1 MSAYFGW
8 VDFSPTAKNKVK
20 QFLDIMG
27 MGGVMD
33 ELGIGSIRDN
43 VSDKLFPG
51 ISTLYSRAKYFFI
64 TPYILT
70 YWKYS
75 DRIINPDGTVGRT
88 EKDSFRFF
96 DTMEINA
103 NAAIIRYY
111 KDNKIKETYF
121 GSVSGPELKRQPSS
135 IYWPG
140 LKKYGLI
147 KTEESLS
154 QMLINDHSI
163 AEDLITDQP
172 EEDGTKEAGE
182 IFGISKISVPYD
194 KDWMRN
200 LSEKGVLLTQNE
212 AQLLRNRMTCDEY
225 NHSLIS
231 QLLQDYKLWDLYR
244 EKTTSESY
252 PNNRFTRF
260 TKAAINYP
268 NIDSE
273 LKSNLILAYNLAI
286 FLYGP
291 HAVYNML
298 LRHKLGKEDLSDV
311 YRNLARTWFAGL
323 KSNMIDWKS
332 FDIRNYFEA
341 KVNIPGNTKKFLI
354 DLQDLLKNND
364 DWNVIESRISEL
376 VDKQERK
383 NKYKK
388 SRFYKIEHGHS
399 IESDIQEEKWIGLS
413 LLEYRYGSCYQIVN
427 DIYTS
432 L

>member
-43 VSDKLFPG
+43 VSDKLYPG

-75 DRIINPDGTVGRT
+75 NKIINPDGTVGKI
-88 EKDSFRFF
+88 EKDSLQFF
-96 DTMEINA
+96 ETMEINA
-103 NAAIIRYY
+103 NTAIIGYY
-111 KDNKIKETYF
+111 KGNKIKETYF

-135 IYWPG
+135 IYWSG
-140 LKKYGLI
+140 LKRYGLI
-147 KTEESLS
+147 KTEESLN

-163 AEDLITDQP
+163 VEDLIADQP
-172 EEDGTKEAGE
+172 EDEGTKEGGE

-200 LSEKGVLLTQNE
+200 LSENGVLLTQSE
-212 AQLLRNRMTCDEY
+212 AQTLKNRMTCEEY
-225 NHSLIS
+225 NNSLIS
-231 QLLQDYKLWDLYR
+231 QLLLDNNLWNLYK
-244 EKTTSESY
+244 EKTTTEGY
-252 PNNRFTRF
+252 PSNRFTRF
-260 TKAAINYP
+260 TKSAINYP
-268 NIDSE
+268 NINED
-273 LKSNLILAYNLAI
+273 LRNNLILAYNLAI

-291 HAVYNML
+291 HVVYNML
-298 LRHKLGKEDLSDV
+298 LRQKIGREDLCDV
-311 YRNLARTWFAGL
+311 YRNHAKVWFAGL
-323 KSNMIDWKS
+323 KTNMIDWNS

-341 KVNIPGNTKKFLI
+341 RVNVPGYTKKFLV
-354 DLQDLLKNND
+354 DLQELLKSNND
-364 DWNVIESRISEL
+364 WNSIELKISEL
-376 VDKQERK
+376 VDSQERK
-383 NKYKK
+383 NKNKK